1 MFTLFRGGTCGGG
14 RSHPINVLQVHERGH
29 LLDHGGVYI
38 VLEVQ
43 VLGQHSAGIKPPA
56 CCGTVAEWGSAQ
68 PAEVGALVVPSAISF
83 TGNKMR
89 AEGAFPPQAGLGS

>member
-1 MFTLFRGGTCGGG
+1 MFTLFRGGTCGRGC
-14 RSHPINVLQVHERGH
+14 SHPIDVLQVHEWGH

-56 CCGTVAEWGSAQ
+56 GCGTVAEWGAVK
-68 PAEVGALVVPSAISF
+68 PAKVGALVMPSAISF
-83 TGNKMR
+83 ARNKLR
-89 AEGAFPPQAGLGS
+89 TEGAFPPQAGLGS